1 MTTLN
6 TNNVFF
12 SLNMFF
18 AVVELTNAPAAE
30 SDITLRADMIQ
41 HLSVTQLVQIAKSM
55 NPELKVN
62 NKQSR
67 EIILAAIEA
76 EMVNYNVRTIANKA
90 ASGTTKSICWDA
102 FATIDMSNKTEG
114 RAMVEKLVAE
124 HGFSKAVVQSYASDF
139 RKAHA

>member
-55 NPELKVN
+55 KP
-62 NKQSR
+62 
-67 EIILAAIEA
+67 
-76 EMVNYNVRTIANKA
+76 RT
-90 ASGTTKSICWDA
+90 
-102 FATIDMSNKTEG
+102 
-114 RAMVEKLVAE
+114 
-124 HGFSKAVVQSYASDF
+124 
-139 RKAHA
+139 